1 MFDGITTEGQG
12 GGRRASS
19 FAVSVVVHGGVI
31 ALVLVASIVK
41 ANLPKEEAVAVVFK
55 APPPPPPPPP
65 PPAGKKKST
74 PRETPKRPITPKV
87 PNQIIQ
93 PKEVPKTEAP
103 PEPAPD
109 DGADEDEGVEGGVEG
124 GVVGGV
130 VGGVLGGTLG
140 GTLGGDGE
148 GPPVL
153 LGAGMS
159 RPQPTAECRPSKPAA
174 PEQARQM
181 GITGLVLVEYVVHSD
196 GHVGEVNLK
205 NPTAPPI
212 LFEAVKSWLL
222 GCPFKPSLSGSKP
235 IAVKIIQPFTFKSG
249 Q

>member
-1 MFDGITTEGQG
+1 MFEGITTEGKTG
-12 GGRRASS
+12 ARSASS
-19 FAVSVVVHGGVI
+19 FMVSVVLHGSVI
-31 ALVLVASIVK
+31 GLALVASIVK
-41 ANLPKEEAVAVVFK
+41 ANLPKEEVVQVVFK

-65 PPAGKKKST
+65 PKKKST
-74 PRETPKRPITPKV
+74 PQQKKV
-87 PNQIIQ
+87 PLIPRTQPTPNQIIQ
-93 PKEVPKTEAP
+93 PKEVPKVEETESP
-103 PEPAPD
+103 PD
-109 DGADEDEGVEGGVEG
+109 DSDDDGVEGGVEG

-130 VGGVLGGTLG
+130 VGGVLGGVVG
-140 GTLGGDGE
+140 GTLGGTVDAE

-153 LGAGMS
+153 LGSGMS
-159 RPQPTAECRPSKPAA
+159 RPQPTADCRPSKPVP

-196 GHVGEVNLK
+196 GHVGEVVLK

-222 GCPFKPSLSGSKP
+222 GCPFTPSISGTKPV
-235 IAVKIIQPFTFKSG
+235 AVKIIQPFTFKPG